1 MILYFKDPKDF
12 SRKLSDFISAFS
24 NTAVY
29 KTNTYKVS
37 SFYLSTMNMQKNKS
51 EKIPNSQ

>member
-1 MILYFKDPKDF
+1 MILYLKDPKDF

-24 NTAVY
+24 NIEVY
-29 KTNTYKVS
+29 KTNTHKLS